1 MPLQG
6 SGTADRLSQI
16 RQSWTLAYFDQS
28 DASLHR
34 GGTTLT
40 NALIPKVRHVLFP
53 LQFRLGFMSKKVWF
67 FLFLILVLTGGGAAF
82 VMTWDMPPPTTQVEK
97 VISNDRF
104 PR

>member
-34 GGTTLT
+34 GGTPPTK
-40 NALIPKVRHVLFP
+40 ALILKVRHVLFP
-53 LQFRLGFMSKKVWF
+53 SQSRLGFMSKKVWF
-67 FLFLILVLTGGGAAF
+67 SLFLILVLAGGGAAF
-82 VMTWDMPPPTTQVEK
+82 VMTWEITPPTTQVEK